1 MYDTNDVCEMLEIF
15 IKLLDEEAKVIFEN
29 LIENSLANGNCG
41 ILNEFTHD
49 IGPSIITASI
59 IFFLFVKSA
68 FSGIITKSSKN
79 LQFFSLFSERWV

>member
-1 MYDTNDVCEMLEIF
+1 MLEIF

-59 IFFLFVKSA
+59 IFFCL
-68 FSGIITKSSKN
+68 
-79 LQFFSLFSERWV
+79 

>member
-59 IFFLFVKSA
+59 FFLFEKST
-68 FSGIITKSSKN
+68 FSGILTKSSKN
-79 LQFFSLFSERWV
+79 LYFFSLFLEPWV